1 MQLYFLPMSCSLATR
16 ISLYEAGADVRFIP
30 VDRKTK
36 QTAEG
41 QDYREVHPLAL
52 VPALRKEDGALLFE
66 SAAILQYIAHR
77 WPEAKLAP
85 VDPQGREQLQRWLS
99 FIATEL
105 HKTVFAPVFDLNSPN
120 AVKEYALAKAP
131 ARLDVVEHH
140 LTGREFLLDA
150 FSVADAYLFVV
161 LNWCGA
167 TPLDLKKWPALSAY
181 VARLRERPNLARAVK
196 EEWALYSERK
206 AAQT

>member
-41 QDYREVHPLAL
+41 QDYHEVHPLGL
-52 VPALRKEDGALLFE
+52 VPALRKEDGAVLFE

-77 WPEAKLAP
+77 WPDAKLAP

-99 FIATEL
+99 FVATEL
-105 HKTVFAPVFDLNSPN
+105 HKVVFAPVFDVNSPN

-131 ARLDVVEHH
+131 ARLDVLEHH
-140 LTGREFLLDA
+140 LSGREFLLDA
-150 FSVADAYLFVV
+150 FSVADAYCFVV

-181 VARLRERPNLARAVK
+181 VSRLRERPNVARAVK
-196 EEWALYSERK
+196 EEWALYSEHK
-206 AAQT
+206 AAHP